1 MKQTTHHAISYDIM
15 LGRAIGKSSV
25 IRPYRLLKIRF
36 FRLLVR
42 AASAFSLDYDVFIPL
57 CKQFSV
63 ALAVVLA
70 FGAAA
75 SMFAPLHYILEIILF
90 CAAAALVISRTQVH
104 RDFLTEKNNAII
116 ANENLLKTLKEQ
128 KDAKDNDK
136 EVLSAT
142 QEFFRSLEHDIS
154 VIVSNMDRSAAG
166 EQAPELEEEVMTE
179 QIQSVSNAFARIMH
193 KMDLF
198 VQSILDTGGST
209 LRTAIALAQRTEE
222 LSEEML
228 QNTTTQTQS
237 ITTAIQQM
245 ESVMGTNTEYVAIAV
260 QESARAKRE
269 ATEGGS
275 SVNEMMNGIQS
286 ITTAVTRVSDAIT
299 ALTES
304 STAIG
309 EMAIVITEVADR
321 TNLLALN
328 AAIEAARAGV
338 HGRGFAVVADEVR
351 LLAER
356 TQGAT
361 KEITKTIKKIQ
372 HQIAVATEETSTVQT
387 EISERWN
394 DAEKSE
400 KSLLNIID
408 RINDMADAIGR
419 ISRNNQEQ
427 IQVMTTVTESVNT
440 IIAITEHTSIT
451 MGETA
456 WGIQGIE
463 SMIKNIV
470 KLTAK
475 QFKPASD
482 SRQSRSIPAV
492 PKQDIVLQP
501 VSWN

>member
-1 MKQTTHHAISYDIM
+1 MEQTTHNAIAYKRTFRKYGNSI
-15 LGRAIGKSSV
+15 
-25 IRPYRLLKIRF
+25 IRPYRLLRVRF
-36 FRLLVR
+36 ARLLIRTVSTL
-42 AASAFSLDYDVFIPL
+42 ALDYNVFIPM
-57 CKQFSV
+57 CKQLAIALIVVFALSTGATLFS
-63 ALAVVLA
+63 
-70 FGAAA
+70 
-75 SMFAPLHYILEIILF
+75 PLHYLLETILF
-90 CAAAALVISRTQVH
+90 FAATALLISRTQVH
-104 RDFLTEKNNAII
+104 QHLLRAEENASTTNESLRQALTAQ
-116 ANENLLKTLKEQ
+116 KE
-128 KDAKDNDK
+128 AKDNDRK
-136 EVLSAT
+136 MLSAT

-154 VIVSNMDRSAAG
+154 VIVSNMDRSANG
-166 EQAPELEEEVMTE
+166 EQTSESGQEVMTE
-179 QIQSVSNAFARIMH
+179 QIQSVSDAFARIMH

-209 LRTAIALAQRTEE
+209 LRSAIALAQRTEE

-228 QNTTTQTQS
+228 QNTTIQTKS
-237 ITTAIQQM
+237 ITSAIQQM

-275 SVNEMMNGIQS
+275 SVNEMMSGIQS
-286 ITTAVTRVSDAIT
+286 ITAAITRVSDAIT

-361 KEITKTIKKIQ
+361 KEIAKTIKKIQ
-372 HQIAVATEETSTVQT
+372 NQIAVATEETEMVQS

-408 RINDMADAIGR
+408 RINYMADAIGR
-419 ISRNNQEQ
+419 ISLNNQEQ

-470 KLTAK
+470 TLTAG
-475 QFKPASD
+475 QFKSSTGR
-482 SRQSRSIPAV
+482 SRTAHAHIPQ
-492 PKQDIVLQP
+492 QDMAMQT
-501 VSWN
+501 VSLN